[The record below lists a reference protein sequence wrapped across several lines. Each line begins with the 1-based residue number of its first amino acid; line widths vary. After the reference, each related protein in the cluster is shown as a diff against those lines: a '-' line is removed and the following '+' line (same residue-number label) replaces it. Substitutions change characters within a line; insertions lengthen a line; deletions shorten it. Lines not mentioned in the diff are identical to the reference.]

1 MKTMSSYGKLGIVI
15 AINAVVMFLLTY
27 ALIDSVD
34 HFHVN
39 INRMY
44 MALMMVAPMVIMML
58 IVMRSMFGNARLNV
72 LLYVAAVAVFL
83 GSFFLARSQTPVG
96 DDQFLRSMI
105 PHHSSAI
112 LMCERSSITDPQI
125 VTLCGEIVEAQE
137 REIAEM
143 EAILAER

>member
-1 MKTMSSYGKLGIVI
+1 MSSYGKLGIVI

-58 IVMRSMFGNARLNV
+58 IVMRSIFGNARLNV
-72 LLYVAAVAVFL
+72 LVYVAAVAVFL

>member
-1 MKTMSSYGKLGIVI
+1 MSSYGKLGIVI

-72 LLYVAAVAVFL
+72 LVYVAAVAVFL